1 MTGDRIQAQRTW
13 KGKTGL
19 TGGSLKCTSKMLG
32 QKGLQGIRKDVLN
45 RKKKKISTLQIS
57 FLYSRKFIR
66 LKNDKKVS
74 FVKNL
79 DK

>member
-45 RKKKKISTLQIS
+45 RKKKKSLIYKYPSYTLG
-57 FLYSRKFIR
+57 
-66 LKNDKKVS
+66 
-74 FVKNL
+74 NL
-79 DK
+79 

>member
-45 RKKKKISTLQIS
+45 RKKKKSLLYKYPSYTLG
-57 FLYSRKFIR
+57 
-66 LKNDKKVS
+66 
-74 FVKNL
+74 NL
-79 DK
+79 